1 MLLKEYE
8 KATDAQIAETQQ
20 FAKRCLVL
28 AIKSKNVIN
37 FEELLALKTVKVLAT
52 KDKDLY
58 EFFNLFINTD
68 AQNFKGQVQKF
79 SKTMQTEGI
88 TMEEAI
94 TKKSYL
100 QICTLST
107 STSNFTYSELSKL
120 LNIEEEGIE
129 EWAIEA
135 IQNKII
141 NAKID
146 QFNEEIII
154 KSHIMR
160 EIKAPEWKAIQ
171 TKIQLWKEKFE
182 AMRHVLA
189 ATESSA

>member
-1 MLLKEYE
+1 MQPF
-8 KATDAQIAETQQ
+8 AQ
-20 FAKRCLVL
+20 RCLVL

-37 FEELLALKTVKVLAT
+37 FEELLALKAVRVLAT
-52 KDKDLY
+52 KEKELF
-58 EFFNLFINTD
+58 ELFNLFINTD
-68 AQNFKGQVQKF
+68 ARDFKGQVQKF
-79 SKTMQTEGI
+79 SKIMQSEGI
-88 TMEEAI
+88 SMEESI

-141 NAKID
+141 DAKID

-189 ATESSA
+189 ATEGSGQ